1 MSIFRKK
8 REFIFN
14 VHLDYNYEAK
24 KEGRYLNADEVN
36 SNIDR
41 GSLRQDVENIIL
53 VQLPKELEQ
62 FFGLH
67 IKTQV
72 LGHTN
77 GSITIFFSAVL
88 GSYYF
93 IANYKNFIEGAQL
106 IRRHAERLITS
117 RIHRKWDSRIDTNVN
132 IEFPSLDRYRDE
144 EFRKEPYYSC
154 CKPTLIASLI
164 ANVILLSIIGAMVYS
179 AVMKVYFP

>member
-14 VHLDYNYEAK
+14 VHIDYNYEAK
-24 KEGRYLNADEVN
+24 KEGRHLNADFEKN
-36 SNIDR
+36 SGDR
-41 GSLRQDVENIIL
+41 TPLRQDVENLIH

-62 FFGLH
+62 FFGLR
-67 IKTQV
+67 IKTHV
-72 LGHTN
+72 LGYTP

-93 IANYKNFIEGAQL
+93 VANYKNFIEGAQL
-106 IRRHAERLITS
+106 IRRHAERLMNS

-132 IEFPSLDRYRDE
+132 IEFPSLDKYRDKE
-144 EFRKEPYYSC
+144 LKREPYYSC

-164 ANVILLSIIGAMVYS
+164 ANVILLSILGALVYS